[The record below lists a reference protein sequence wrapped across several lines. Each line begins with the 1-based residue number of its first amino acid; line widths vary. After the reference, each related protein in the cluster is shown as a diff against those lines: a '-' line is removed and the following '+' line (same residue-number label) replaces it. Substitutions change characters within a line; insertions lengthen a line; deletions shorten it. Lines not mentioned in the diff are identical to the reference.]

1 MCTYPTHHN
10 TLFGLL
16 YSNQLEGEYNHLAL
30 ASCWSA
36 QMTSSRAA
44 SHLVSLRLS
53 VFWKLAD
60 SIGALF

>member
-1 MCTYPTHHN
+1 
-10 TLFGLL
+10 
-16 YSNQLEGEYNHLAL
+16 
-30 ASCWSA
+30 
-36 QMTSSRAA
+36 MTSSRAA